1 MEPFVRYALFACIV
15 ASAADGVV
23 ISIVAF
29 KYGLPPPSE
38 DDPIALTHRCL
49 FITQLGRAF
58 AAVAFAATAVL
69 AAAAMVSGGASTER
83 QRQDVQA
90 LSQRLD
96 EVGGLVRQMTEAL
109 DQALDRLEQRR
120 TATTRWRPAI
130 CDLARHG

>member
-15 ASAADGVV
+15 ASAAGGIA

-29 KYGLPPPSE
+29 KYGLMPPSE
-38 DDPIALTHRCL
+38 DDPIALTHRRL
-49 FITQLGRAF
+49 FITQLGHAF

-96 EVGGLVRQMTEAL
+96 EVDGLVRQMTEAL

-120 TATTRWRPAI
+120 TATTR
-130 CDLARHG
+130 